1 MFKLF
6 RKYNQPVA
14 AMEQNQAT
22 EPENIKVAVANNNI
36 EAADSLKERIVDLG
50 DTPLEFSARLLSFL
64 AKEKELSQGIFFSV
78 IKKED
83 KDMLKYLAGYA
94 FDKEDTTDI
103 EIEFGEGFTGQVAA
117 DGKLMN
123 ISDVPDGYLSIVSGL
138 GKAKP
143 ASVII
148 VPLIYN
154 RNVVAVIEL
163 ASFHRFTSDDEVYFK
178 EVASYA
184 AAHFKKIRT
193 KKNN

>member
-6 RKYNQPVA
+6 RKYNQPVV

-22 EPENIKVAVANNNI
+22 EPENINVAVSNNNI
-36 EAADSLKERIVDLG
+36 EPADSLKERIVDLG
-50 DTPLEFSARLLSFL
+50 DTPLEFSTRLLSFL

-78 IKKED
+78 IKKAD

-103 EIEFGEGFTGQVAA
+103 EIEFGEGFTGQVAV

-123 ISDVPDGYLSIVSGL
+123 ISDVPDDYLSVVSGL

-143 ASVII
+143 ASVVI

-193 KKNN
+193 KK